1 MSAAVLCQL
10 DHLVATGNA
19 LFGFGWAVPRESRIT
34 AAWLDLEFAAAARRR
49 VAVSIDRPRED
60 VAAAFPD
67 NPAAAQ
73 AGFML
78 LAGWPREAPTTA
90 TLTFETAGGEQATV
104 PLDLPDPEAP
114 RRTAGVGW
122 RYLFSR
128 GWAHLR
134 LGRVRTAIRKYREL
148 RHRTRSLVRSL
159 PESELRSAIAGRPV
173 TLMVDHAMGGGA
185 NAYRTRVLADLTA
198 AGTTVLLLTFA
209 VSSLSLSLEL
219 HAPGRPPRT
228 VRCLS
233 LAEVHSLLRTG
244 RLTAVI
250 YNCGVSF
257 PRGLELCS
265 LLEQVAGGPATRLE
279 VVIHDYYPVCP
290 SAFLLDERG
299 RFCGVPDRGRCRE
312 CLPAQTDGFVAI
324 AGCDSI
330 DVWRD
335 AWRRLLGRAATIR
348 CFSESSRR
356 LLVRAYPDLDPRI
369 TVKPHDVPPLPR
381 VLRRTRKPG
390 EPLVIGVIGSISRHK
405 GAAVV
410 ADLAQAIATAGK
422 PVRIVVIGQVDAA
435 CPAEIVEQTGGYA
448 REDLPRLVTRHAIDL
463 VLLPSICP
471 ETFSFVAH
479 ETVAMGLPLVT
490 LDLGAPADLARAHPL
505 GHVAGDDS
513 GPALLAD
520 LLAFADSLA
529 AAPQEAS
536 A

>member
-1 MSAAVLCQL
+1 MSPDVLCQL
-10 DHLVATGNA
+10 DHLVATENA

-34 AAWLDLEFAAAARRR
+34 AAWLDLEFATAPSRR

-78 LAGWPREAPTTA
+78 LAGWPGDAPTGA
-90 TLTFETAGGEQATV
+90 TLTFDTAGGGRETV
-104 PLDLPDPEAP
+104 PLELPAPEAA
-114 RRTAGVGW
+114 RRPAGIGW

-134 LGRVRTAIRKYREL
+134 LGRVRTALRKFREL
-148 RHRTRSLVRSL
+148 RHRTRSHVRRL
-159 PESELRSAIAGRPV
+159 PENDLRSAIAGRPV

-185 NAYRTRVLADLTA
+185 NAYRTRVLAELPA
-198 AGTTVLLLTFA
+198 AGTTVLLLTFT

-219 HAPGRPPRT
+219 HAPNHPPRAA
-228 VRCLS
+228 RFES
-233 LAEVHSLLRTG
+233 LADVRSLLETA

-265 LLEQVAGGPATRLE
+265 LLEQLAGGPTSRLE

-312 CLPAQTDGFVAI
+312 CLPAQTDGFVAV

-330 DVWRD
+330 DAWRD
-335 AWRRLLGRAATIR
+335 AWGRLLGRATSIR
-348 CFSESSRR
+348 CFSDSSRR

-410 ADLAQAIATAGK
+410 ADLAQAIAATRK
-422 PVRIVVIGQVDAA
+422 PVRIVVIGQVDAV
-435 CPAEIVEQTGGYA
+435 CPAEIVDQTGGYA
-448 REDLPRLVTRHAIDL
+448 REDLPRLVMRHEIDL

-490 LDLGAPADLARAHPL
+490 LDLGAPADLARVQPL
-505 GHVAGDDS
+505 GHVAGDAS
-513 GPALLAD
+513 GPALLAE
-520 LLAFADSLA
+520 LLAFADFLA

>member
-1 MSAAVLCQL
+1 MPAAVLCQL
-10 DHLVATGNA
+10 DHLVAADNA
-19 LFGFGWAVPRESRIT
+19 LFGFGWAVPRESRIS
-34 AAWLDLEFAAAARRR
+34 AAWLDLEFTAAPGRR

-78 LAGWPREAPTTA
+78 LAGWPGEAPIAA
-90 TLTFETAGGEQATV
+90 TLTFETVGGDRETV
-104 PLDLPDPEAP
+104 PLDLPAPETP

-134 LGRVRTAIRKYREL
+134 LGRVRTALRKYREL

-159 PESELRSAIAGRPV
+159 PGGDLRSAIGSRPV
-173 TLMVDHAMGGGA
+173 TLVVDHAMGGGA
-185 NAYRTRVLADLTA
+185 NAYRNRLLADLA
-198 AGTTVLLLTFA
+198 AAKTTVLLLTFT
-209 VSSLSLSLEL
+209 VSSLSPCLEL
-219 HAPGRPPRT
+219 HAPNQPPRAA
-228 VRCLS
+228 RCPS
-233 LAEVHSLLRTG
+233 LTAVLDLMRTA
-244 RLTAVI
+244 RLTSVI

-257 PRGLELCS
+257 PRGLELCG
-265 LLEQVAGGPATRLE
+265 LLEQLAGGPATRLE
-279 VVIHDYYPVCP
+279 VVIHDYYLVCP
-290 SAFLLDERG
+290 SAFLLDDG
-299 RFCGVPDRGRCRE
+299 GGFCGVPDRTRCRE
-312 CLPAQTDGFVAI
+312 CLPRQTDGFVAV

-330 DVWRD
+330 DLWRS
-335 AWRRLLGRAATIR
+335 AWGRLLGRAATIR
-348 CFSESSRR
+348 CFSDSSRR
-356 LLVRAYPDLDPRI
+356 LLARAYPDLDPRI
-369 TVKPHDVPPLPR
+369 TVKPHDVPPLPH
-381 VLRRTRKPG
+381 VDRRPRKPG

-405 GAAVV
+405 GAEVV
-410 ADLAQAIATAGK
+410 ADLAQAIAATGQ

-435 CPAEIVEQTGGYA
+435 CPAEVVHQTGHYT

-479 ETVAMGLPLVT
+479 ETLAMGLPLVT

-505 GHVAGDDS
+505 GHVARDAS

-529 AAPQEAS
+529 VAPQAAS